1 VALDDAMSA
10 MERST
15 RAIPAAKICVS
26 WLAIPVLLASLE
38 NAAKALFVFVGTAR
52 YDWRTARACLDRQL
66 SETE

>member
-1 VALDDAMSA
+1 VALDDALSV

-15 RAIPAAKICVS
+15 RAIPAATICVS

-38 NAAKALFVFVGTAR
+38 NAAKSLCVFVGTAR
-52 YDWRTARACLDRQL
+52 YDCRSARACLDQQL